1 MTELAVRRKTRTIN
15 VGGVKIG
22 SGYPISI
29 QSMCNTKTAD
39 ISATLCQ
46 LEALAAAGAQIGRLA
61 VPDMSAAEALTVIV
75 KKSPLPL
82 VADIHFDYRLA
93 LAAVKAGVAGLRIN
107 PGNIGSPE
115 KVRAVAQAASSA
127 GIPIR
132 IGVNAGSVRPEQW
145 QQFASRP
152 EAMAQLALQQAEM
165 LEDAG
170 LSAIK
175 ISLKSS
181 HIPDM
186 IAAYRRIAQLCD
198 YPLHLGATEAG
209 TWFRGSIKNA
219 IGIGTLLAEGIG
231 DTIRVSLTDDPVRE
245 VEVAKEI
252 LMMLGLRHSGWQF
265 VSCPTCGRTEIDLIT
280 LAQKVEQAL
289 ALYEPQRPLTVAVM
303 GCVVN
308 GPGEAADA
316 DLGVAGGRNG
326 GLLFVRGEKKG
337 FYPESELLEHLLAE
351 ARRLMD
357 ES

>member
-265 VSCPTCGRTEIDLIT
+265 VSCPTCGRTEIDLIA

-316 DLGVAGGRNG
+316 DLGVAGG
-326 GLLFVRGEKKG
+326 EK
-337 FYPESELLEHLLAE
+337 
-351 ARRLMD
+351 RRLAFCPWR
-357 ES
+357 EKGVLSGV